1 MMREDLATA
10 QTQAWQRVAAPGTW
24 WTGAERVA
32 IAAETRHARDCYFCA
47 ARAVALSPLAMAGA
61 HERLESSLTDV
72 AVEAIHR
79 IRTDPG
85 RLGETWFR
93 RLCAAGLSEEAYIEL
108 VAVVA
113 VVTAV
118 DTFRHAAGLELLPL
132 PAPTDGAPTQ
142 DRPRNAHPGLCWVA
156 TLAPED
162 VTPDDPDLYREHPG
176 PRERYGANI
185 QRALSLVPRSMMHWW
200 DLLEAMYQSSREM
213 RDFTHEYRA
222 VTHPQIELL
231 AARVAALNRCEY

>member
-1 MMREDLATA
+1 MIREALTNA
-10 QTQAWQRVAAPGTW
+10 QLEAWQRVAAPGTW
-24 WTGAERVA
+24 WTGAEHVA
-32 IAAETRHARDCYFCA
+32 IATETRHARNCA
-47 ARAVALSPLAMAGA
+47 LCARRAAALSPLAVAGA
-61 HERLESSLTDV
+61 HDRLDSPLSDA

-85 RLGETWFR
+85 RLGETWFL
-93 RLCAAGLSEEAYIEL
+93 RLRSAGLSEEAYVEL
-108 VAVVA
+108 VSIVA
-113 VVTAV
+113 VTTAI
-118 DTFRHAAGLELLPL
+118 DTFRHAAGLEPTPL
-132 PAPTDGAPTQ
+132 PEPEGGTPTGY
-142 DRPRNAHPGLCWVA
+142 RPRNARPGLCWVE

-185 QRALSLVPRSMMHWW
+185 QRALSLVPHSMMHWW

-213 RDFTHEYRA
+213 RDFDREYRA
-222 VTHPQIELL
+222 ITHPQIELI

>member
-1 MMREDLATA
+1 MIRNDLADA
-10 QTQAWQRVAAPGTW
+10 QARAWQRLAAPGTW

-32 IAAETRHARDCYFCA
+32 IAAETRHARDCPLCA
-47 ARAVALSPLAMAGA
+47 QRAVALSPLAVAGA
-61 HERLESSLTDV
+61 HVRLDSSLSD
-72 AVEAIHR
+72 AAAEAIHR

-85 RLGETWFR
+85 RLGESWFL
-93 RLCAAGLSEEAYIEL
+93 RLREAGMSEEAYVEL

-118 DTFRHAAGLELLPL
+118 DTFRRAAGLERLALPV
-132 PAPTDGAPTQ
+132 PQDGAPSQ
-142 DRPRNAHPGLCWVA
+142 YRPRNARAGLCWVA

-162 VTPDDPDLYREHPG
+162 VTPDDPDLYRAHPG

-185 QRALSLVPRSMMHWW
+185 QRALSLVPHGMIHWW

-213 RDFTHEYRA
+213 RDFAREYRA

-231 AARVAALNRCEY
+231 AARVAALDRCEY